1 MFISRSTAC
10 SMEFEN
16 LRTLHRELT
25 DNIVCLENKLRNT
38 STLYV
43 KDDNCEGVKL
53 LQDLC
58 EQWNKVC
65 VSYFYSP
72 SLGFLKCS

>member
-1 MFISRSTAC
+1 
-10 SMEFEN
+10 MEFEN

-43 KDDNCEGVKL
+43 KDDNYEGVQL
-53 LQDLC
+53 LQDMC

-65 VSYFYSP
+65 VS
-72 SLGFLKCS
+72 

>member
-1 MFISRSTAC
+1 
-10 SMEFEN
+10 MEFLN
-16 LRTLHRELT
+16 LKNLQRELT
-25 DNIVCLENKLRNT
+25 DNILCLENKLRNT

-43 KDDNCEGVKL
+43 KDDNCEGIKL

-65 VSYFYSP
+65 VSYIYSP
-72 SLGFLKCS
+72 SLRFFLYFKMFIKAFLS